1 MYAYQNNILSIPARL
16 LYKDWGLMS
25 YRTYLSYCDRGKL
38 RRTKEGLGQG
48 NEAWV
53 SFHDLPVVK
62 DVDLKAFC
70 VKMLGDPK
78 EKNIVVNHLE
88 EYILPDPKAADFF
101 AQHRKPNG
109 KPLKFDEQRE
119 KATSAM
125 ILNAI
130 ETIMKDVLIC
140 KKIFGKKKVKIWE
153 NISQAVNNLHTIQ
166 TNGNVK
172 KWYFSLPNN
181 PRALQRRY
189 NEYIA
194 HRYMTFIHKGEG
206 SENARIVTSK
216 MERLFIGLYCLPNK
230 PYVVTTYEMYLQFLG
245 GAIEVYDYHTGEVFD
260 RNDFYDQNGQAMEVS
275 EATIWNY
282 LNKPEN
288 QLIIAKFRNEDYDFS
303 HKRRPHVNRHAPMY
317 SMSKISLDDR
327 DIMHTK
333 LPDGSKVMAYY
344 AFDVMSTAMI
354 GLAHSKSKSHDLFTD
369 CIRNMFQFT
378 TAYGLGVP
386 MQMEVEKHLVSDFS
400 EGLMKAGVLFPF
412 VRWCNPTNSQEKYA
426 ETGIRMKKY
435 GVEKDNHQN
444 VGRHYL
450 KRDSNRITRQKI
462 FDEQND
468 NYKEN
473 KASWEEIIAW
483 ELQEQIEYNN
493 ELHPDQE
500 RFKGKTRLQVFL
512 ENVNPNLPKLNKAL
526 LAQFIGNHTE
536 TTITRSQYVTVQ
548 YQKYQLPS
556 PQVLMMLAPNNYKV
570 DAYYIPNKG
579 EVQQVYLY
587 QNGEFLCECK
597 PVPTFNRATAEW
609 TDSDTQ
615 KYREAMTYIRQFDT
629 MIKEKTAEK
638 LPRMGVL
645 ETEQISIQTDYEV
658 VEPPTEPLE
667 YEYEEVSYHEQQ
679 NRALFDL

>member
-16 LYKDWGLMS
+16 LYEDWGLMS
-25 YRTYLSYCDRGKL
+25 YKTYISYCHRGKL
-38 RRTKEGLGQG
+38 IRTKEGRGQG

-62 DVDLKAFC
+62 GVDLKTFC
-70 VKMLGDPK
+70 VQMLGKP
-78 EKNIVVNHLE
+78 ENANVVVNHLE
-88 EYILPDPKAADFF
+88 QYILPDPKAIDFF

-130 ETIMKDVLIC
+130 ETIMKDALIC
-140 KKIFGKKKVKIWE
+140 KKIFGKKKTKIWQ
-153 NISQAVNNLHTIQ
+153 NISEAVNALNSD
-166 TNGNVK
+166 

-189 NEYIA
+189 NEYISN
-194 HRYMTFIHKGEG
+194 RYMTFIHKGEG
-206 SENARIVTSK
+206 SDNARVVTAE
-216 MERLFIGLYCLPNK
+216 MERLFIGLHCLPNK
-230 PYVVTTYEMYLQFLG
+230 PYITSTYDMYLQFLG
-245 GAIEVYDYHTGEVFD
+245 GAIEVYDYRTGEIFD
-260 RNDFYDQNGQAMEVS
+260 RNDFYDENGQAMEIS

-288 QLIIAKFRNEDYDFS
+288 QLIIAKFRNGDYDFS

-344 AFDVMSTAMI
+344 AYDVMSTAMI
-354 GLAHSKSKSHDLFTD
+354 GIAHSKSKNHDLFID

-378 TAYGLGVP
+378 TGYGLGVP
-386 MQMEVEKHLVSDFS
+386 MQIEVEKHLVSDFS
-400 EGLMKAGVLFPF
+400 EGLMKAGNVFPF
-412 VRWCNPTNSQEKYA
+412 VRWCNPTNSQEKFA

-435 GVEKDNHQN
+435 GVEKANHQN
-444 VGRHYL
+444 VGRHYSRL
-450 KRDSNRITRQKI
+450 DANRVTQQKI
-462 FDEQND
+462 FDEYND
-468 NYKEN
+468 NYKEA

-483 ELQEQIEYNN
+483 EMQEQIEYNN

-512 ENVNPNLPKLNKAL
+512 ENVNPNFPKLNKAL
-526 LAQFIGNHTE
+526 LAQFIGNHTP

-548 YQKYQLPS
+548 YQKYQLPN

-579 EVQQVYLY
+579 EVQEVYLY

-597 PVPTFNRATAEW
+597 PVPTFNRANAEW
-609 TDSDTQ
+609 TDLDVQ
-615 KYREAMTYIRQFDT
+615 KYQEAMAYIRQFDT
-629 MIKEKTAEK
+629 MIKEQTDEK
-638 LPRMGVL
+638 LPKVGVL
-645 ETEQISIQTDYEV
+645 KSTTQYIDVEPVIVESPPIETEFK
-658 VEPPTEPLE
+658 TEFE
-667 YEYEEVSYHEQQ
+667 SVDFQR
-679 NRALFDL
+679 NRAINDL